1 MKNRVPFGM
10 LFEEPVSATSD
21 VLHQI
26 KYDHDL
32 NISVVPNSERQFV
45 PLVQEIWGAAATQT
59 VTLVRSEATDQDPHL
74 FLLMGTETFT
84 EVRQETTDS
93 DKPRHFPFLATETE
107 TKVRAETTD
116 KD

>member
-10 LFEEPVSATSD
+10 LFEEPVLATND
-21 VLHQI
+21 VLPQI

-32 NISVVPNSERQFV
+32 NISVVPNETQFV
-45 PLVQEIWGAAATQT
+45 PLVQEIWDTNGAQT
-59 VTLVRSEATDQDPHL
+59 VTLVRSEVTDQNSHL
-74 FLLMGTETFT
+74 FSLMGTETFT

-93 DKPRHFPFLATETE
+93 DKPHHFPFLATQTE
-107 TKVRAETTD
+107 TKVRRETTD